1 MIKMNRLLI
10 LLIGCLCCFS
20 CVSKTDG
27 FKVKMHLENAPECE
41 IFVSERIPNPTQWYI
56 DTLELKNG
64 QVVYT
69 GKVDYPR
76 LVSFV
81 VKKGEDDF
89 VGSFSIFLDNS
100 EVEVQGDFN
109 NLKNL
114 AISGSKTH
122 DEFVAIEKNG
132 QKFMKE
138 YGRIGYDRSKA
149 FKDNRVLYD
158 SLAEPYRQAYDKV
171 VDYILN
177 LPGYAHSEVAPYF
190 VSEYISA
197 DNLPLMEKAL
207 NAFDVS
213 LAENAYIA
221 NCRVK
226 LEKEKRVQPGVMAYD
241 FTLEDLE
248 GNTYKLSDYR
258 GKYVLLEFSASWC
271 GWCKLEIPFLET
283 VYKNTQGKNF
293 VMFTINLDDE
303 RGKWEEDVKHYNLPW
318 KVISDLKAF
327 ESPVAKSYNVSGIPM
342 IYLIDPEG
350 KIKEKG
356 LRREEMIEYINALF
370 E

>member
-1 MIKMNRLLI
+1 
-10 LLIGCLCCFS
+10 
-20 CVSKTDG
+20 
-27 FKVKMHLENAPECE
+27 
-41 IFVSERIPNPTQWYI
+41 
-56 DTLELKNG
+56 
-64 QVVYT
+64 
-69 GKVDYPR
+69 
-76 LVSFV
+76 
-81 VKKGEDDF
+81 
-89 VGSFSIFLDNS
+89 
-100 EVEVQGDFN
+100 
-109 NLKNL
+109 
-114 AISGSKTH
+114 
-122 DEFVAIEKNG
+122 
-132 QKFMKE
+132 MKE

-177 LPGYAHSEVAPYF
+177 LPGMLIVRWLLILFP
-190 VSEYISA
+190 EYISA

-283 VYKNTQGKNF
+283 VYKNTQ
-293 VMFTINLDDE
+293 
-303 RGKWEEDVKHYNLPW
+303 R
-318 KVISDLKAF
+318 
-327 ESPVAKSYNVSGIPM
+327 
-342 IYLIDPEG
+342 
-350 KIKEKG
+350 
-356 LRREEMIEYINALF
+356 
-370 E
+370 